1 MRGGRAILVEANK
14 RLPDWR
20 KAVKQAAIEAM
31 SANFEPLNSP
41 LKLIVNFYLPRPQ
54 KPKFAPYP
62 ATKPDLDKY
71 VRAIGDAL
79 TEAGAISDDGLIV
92 EIHAMK
98 LWAGFDGNPPS
109 PGCSVFVT
117 QK

>member
-1 MRGGRAILVEANK
+1 MGELSGG
-14 RLPDWR
+14 
-20 KAVKQAAIEAM
+20 QAG
-31 SANFEPLNSP
+31 S
-41 LKLIVNFYLPRPQ
+41 VD
-54 KPKFAPYP
+54 KF
-62 ATKPDLDKY
+62 

-79 TEAGAISDDGLIV
+79 TEAGAIADDGLIV

-98 LWAGFDGNPPS
+98 LWAGFDGNPPN